1 MNRMRAIRIE
11 TVSARLVS
19 IVLSAVIALG
29 AVAAPA
35 SAQAVTASDLTNLET
50 ILNDTAPMI
59 SSARNRNDVAS
70 LNRELAELRDEIAY
84 LRVRLRKERTLPRS
98 DYLDLRDRV
107 EAFDRRVRGDRQPA
121 RRTTEP
127 SGVETSPTLR
137 RGAPGEIAVGQQ
149 LDVRLQDPL
158 SSETA
163 QVEDRFEA
171 TTFVDLLQ
179 GERVLVPAGSVLRGV
194 VRSVQKAGRLERKA
208 SLTLSFD
215 EITIEGT
222 RYPIRATVVE
232 ALEAGGYREDVGK
245 ISTGA
250 GVGAVI
256 GGIIGGLEGALAGI
270 LIGAGG
276 TIAATEGQN
285 VELAPGTVLRVRFDE
300 PLVVG
305 SRR

>member
-11 TVSARLVS
+11 TVSTRLAS
-19 IVLSAVIALG
+19 IVLGAAIACGVMAV
-29 AVAAPA
+29 PA

-50 ILNDTAPMI
+50 MLNDAAPMI
-59 SSARNRNDVAS
+59 STARNRNDVTS
-70 LNRELAELRDEIAY
+70 LNRELAELRDEVTY
-84 LRVRLRKERTLPRS
+84 LRVRLRKEGTVPRS
-98 DYLDLRDRV
+98 DYLNLRDRV
-107 EAFDRRVRGDRQPA
+107 AAFDRRVRGDRQPA
-121 RRTTEP
+121 RSTTEP
-127 SGVETSPTLR
+127 AGVETSSTVR
-137 RGAPGEIAVGQQ
+137 RGAPGEIVVGQQ
-149 LDVRLQDPL
+149 LDVRLQHPL

-208 SLTLSFD
+208 SLTLAFD

-232 ALEAGGYREDVGK
+232 ALEGGGYREDVGK
-245 ISTGA
+245 IGTGA

-256 GGIIGGLEGALAGI
+256 GGIIGGMKGALAGI